1 MRKVWTMFKSLVLMG
16 GLIFISVLQMS
27 KLWFEGNSG
36 RNFFL

>member
-1 MRKVWTMFKSLVLMG
+1 MRKVWTMFKSLVLM